1 MIFNQTLDLYGVM
14 IKRNLMFSLVLDDD
28 DDTLRLESHVSSLRF
43 TSRLHERRK
52 KTFFFQEIKVATKQI
67 SNRSLLFKVNHC
79 VY

>member
-67 SNRSLLFKVNHC
+67 SNRSLLFKV
-79 VY
+79 

>member
-52 KTFFFQEIKVATKQI
+52 KTFFFSK
-67 SNRSLLFKVNHC
+67 RSR
-79 VY
+79 